1 MSLLHLVP
9 KSVAAVNG
17 SGIRQIFDR
26 AAKLRREGRSLINM
40 GIGQPDFPVPAAVK
54 AAACQ
59 AIVDDHNGYADS
71 AGVDVLRAAIIAH
84 LKPELGWEPPLAGPI
99 AEGQPGLLVTSGTS
113 GALWLA
119 INAVT
124 EQGDEVIIPDPY
136 FVLYPQAVKLAGG
149 TPIYCDTYPDFA
161 MTAERVAKLI
171 TPRTKAVLVASPGN
185 PSGVVMNQPQLDALA
200 ALCAK
205 HNILLISDEIYD
217 TFTYAD
223 AIAACGGRYATP
235 ARAPV
240 GGATHTLVVRGFG
253 KTYGI
258 TGWRLGYAAG
268 PKVIIEQMTKL
279 QQYSFVCAPTPL
291 QHAAAAAMSTD
302 MTATIQR
309 YSDRRQIVLDTL
321 GPVCGDI
328 VRPGGA
334 FYVFASIPSKLGIT
348 GAQLVNRAMER
359 DVVIINGGVFSLR
372 DTHFRVSYTVAEAHL
387 RAGCQTVAA
396 ILKG

>member
-9 KSVAAVNG
+9 KRVAAVNG
-17 SGIRQIFDR
+17 SGIRQVFDR
-26 AAKLRREGRSLINM
+26 AAKLRREGRTLINM
-40 GIGQPDFPVPAAVK
+40 GIGQPDFPVPPAVK
-54 AAACQ
+54 AAACR
-59 AIVDDHNGYADS
+59 AIVDDHNGYAES
-71 AGVDVLRAAIIAH
+71 AGVDVLRAAIIKH
-84 LKPELGWEPPLAGPI
+84 LKAELGWEPPLAGPI
-99 AEGQPGLLVTSGTS
+99 ADAQPGLMVSSGTS

-119 INAVT
+119 INTVT
-124 EQGDEVIIPDPY
+124 EAGDEVIIPDPY
-136 FVLYPQAVKLAGG
+136 FVLYPQAIKLAGG

-161 MTAERVAKLI
+161 MTAARVEKLI
-171 TPRTKAVLVASPGN
+171 TPRTKAVIVASPGN
-185 PSGVVMNQPQLDALA
+185 PSGVVMSQADLDALA

-223 AIAACGGRYATP
+223 AIAASGGRYATP
-235 ARAPV
+235 ARSPV
-240 GGATHTLVVRGFG
+240 GGSTHTLIVRGFG

-302 MTATIQR
+302 MTSTIQR

-321 GPVCGDI
+321 GPVCGEI

-334 FYVFASIPSKLGIT
+334 FYVFAPIPQRLGMT
-348 GAQLVNRAMER
+348 GSQLVDRAMDR
-359 DVVIINGGVFSLR
+359 GVVVINGGVFSLK
-372 DTHFRVSYTVAEAHL
+372 DTHFRVSYTVPEAQL
-387 RAGCQTVAA
+387 RQGCQIVAE